1 MPYKKNYLV
10 AESSIR
16 FSYLVGS
23 SSCAVS
29 VLLAPL
35 GADHPGGP
43 VGGHDPLGVLE
54 GALCRLASHTQRI
67 VVVEDLKIIVGT
79 IDQLTP
85 LIVRP

>member
-1 MPYKKNYLV
+1 M
-10 AESSIR
+10 
-16 FSYLVGS
+16 GS
-23 SSCAVS
+23 SSGTVS

-54 GALCRLASHTQRI
+54 GALCRLTSHTQRI

-79 IDQLTP
+79 IEPNLP
-85 LIVRP
+85 Y